1 MTNIALA
8 NLENTE
14 KVRICLEK
22 IMTASGHLL
31 SLKKD
36 VLDMSRIER
45 GKISLKEEKMH
56 LPRLISNILEFIRL
70 EMNRKS

>member
-36 VLDMSRIER
+36 VLDMSRIES
-45 GKISLKEEKMH
+45 GKISLKEEEMH